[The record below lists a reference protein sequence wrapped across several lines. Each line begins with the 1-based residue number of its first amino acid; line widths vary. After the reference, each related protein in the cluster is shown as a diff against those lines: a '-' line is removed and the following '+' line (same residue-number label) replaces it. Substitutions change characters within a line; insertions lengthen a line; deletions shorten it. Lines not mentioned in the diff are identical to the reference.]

1 MGYWG
6 NIRDNLDKL
15 QRSIQQVK
23 KGWEQL
29 YDLLFH
35 LGVKL
40 YRLSDQMQADQP
52 LLLKLAEGQLGIE
65 NHFKTFAREF
75 QANLFQES
83 FKWLITHMDNLLNQL
98 YRSFIEE
105 QQEMVRD
112 RQELG
117 TGCHTG
123 TLCHH
128 RVQGD

>member
-1 MGYWG
+1 
-6 NIRDNLDKL
+6 
-15 QRSIQQVK
+15 
-23 KGWEQL
+23 
-29 YDLLFH
+29 
-35 LGVKL
+35 
-40 YRLSDQMQADQP
+40 MQADQP

-65 NHFKTFAREF
+65 NHFKTFAGKF

-123 TLCHH
+123 ILCHH
-128 RVQGD
+128 RVQGY